1 MVISVINLK
10 GGVGKSTI
18 SQNLAVCMATDG
30 YRVCIVDTDF
40 EQHTSVKWSEQR
52 PESMV
57 KIPVFVVREQSL
69 KSSLDEFRSG
79 YQVVI
84 IDGTPQLGTL
94 ATRTL
99 LESDLVLAPITP
111 TGFDLWSFETFLERY
126 RDARSRKGELPAWVL
141 FNRFKGTNF
150 HRGAVEAVAEF
161 GLPILNRTLGERMAF
176 QEAGVQG
183 LGVIEYRDKK
193 AREEMEGLYQEFAG
207 LVAAL

>member
-18 SQNLAVCMATDG
+18 SQNLAVCMAHDG

-52 PESMV
+52 PESLV

-69 KSSLDEFRSG
+69 KSSLDEFRAS

-99 LESDLVLAPITP
+99 VESDLVLAPITP

-126 RDARSRKGELPAWVL
+126 RDAKSRKGELPAWVL
-141 FNRFKGTNF
+141 FNRFKSTNF
-150 HRGAVEAVAEF
+150 HRGAVEAVGEF

-193 AREEMEGLYQEFAG
+193 AREEMEELYREFAA